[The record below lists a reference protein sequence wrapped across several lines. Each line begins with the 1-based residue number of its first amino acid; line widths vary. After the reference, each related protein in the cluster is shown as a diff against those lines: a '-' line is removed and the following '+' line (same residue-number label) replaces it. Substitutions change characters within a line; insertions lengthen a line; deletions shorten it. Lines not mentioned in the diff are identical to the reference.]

1 MPDCTR
7 SKISSIKDSF
17 FSKVVFFLQDYS
29 STEMHL
35 LLYRRPET
43 LICAGWMFCQ
53 LSDILSHSPDND
65 RDHAAA
71 ILIIQE
77 EERAFIMTH
86 ITLTFETLFELGT
99 LLMCIIGNII
109 WFIYSIFDTLRCKR
123 KRFKCPRNF
132 LYCLCFCPDKHDM
145 TPEEANALR
154 EELINSDEIE
164 FP

>member
-17 FSKVVFFLQDYS
+17 FSKVVFFCRITPQQKCICFYIEDQK
-29 STEMHL
+29 
-35 LLYRRPET
+35 LLYAPDGCSACYR
-43 LICAGWMFCQ
+43 
-53 LSDILSHSPDND
+53 ILSHSPDND

-145 TPEEANALR
+145 TPEEAAALR